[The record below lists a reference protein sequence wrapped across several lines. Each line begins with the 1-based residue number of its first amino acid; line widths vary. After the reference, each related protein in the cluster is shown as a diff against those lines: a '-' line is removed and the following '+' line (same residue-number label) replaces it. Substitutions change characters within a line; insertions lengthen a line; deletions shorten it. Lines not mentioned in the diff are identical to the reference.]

1 MKYVGPENAVNVAV
15 GTMFA
20 MHEEWGR
27 VLGGRSPNAE
37 DVPRL
42 VYTGMVLREVRRLFP
57 SVWMFLRFVRED
69 TAFGDYAVPAGSVVR
84 ACAELMHRDP
94 RSRGRLLPV
103 QSGSAGVCAGEGFV
117 NLQDTI
123 ILTMLGQHWR
133 ARLRGALY
141 TMAADP
147 GEAESHAQV
156 VLTIR
161 I

>member
-20 MHEEWGR
+20 MHEAWVR
-27 VLGGRSPNAE
+27 VLGGRSPNAD

-69 TAFGDYAVPAGSVVR
+69 TAFGDYAVPAGSVVM
-84 ACAELMHRDP
+84 ASAELMHRDP
-94 RSRGRLLPV
+94 RSFAHHYRFDPSRWTPDA
-103 QSGSAGVCAGEGFV
+103 SASVP
-117 NLQDTI
+117 
-123 ILTMLGQHWR
+123 GQRRRRPWSSTDR
-133 ARLRGALY
+133 APLRGALY

-147 GEAESHAQV
+147 GEAESQAQV
-156 VLTIR
+156 VRTIGL
-161 I
+161 